1 MSASTRDIEAALAS
15 VASWLVRRLPAD
27 GIRLRSALWPIAQT
41 SLAASL
47 AFYIA
52 HSLAG
57 HVQPFFAPI
66 AAAISMSTSNDQ
78 RVQRAVQL
86 VFGVVL
92 GIAIGVGVE
101 ALLGAGPA
109 ALGVAVFL
117 SLCMALV
124 VGHGFLAQGM
134 MFANQMVAAAILIIT
149 VHTSAEGLDRLIDAL
164 IGGGV
169 AVVFSLLLF
178 PPDPVPVIRGA
189 VQSVFAV
196 CGQEL
201 RQLDELL
208 TSGGPADQGWI
219 LSASER
225 IGRAMAGLDQARAT
239 AREIVRLAPRRR
251 SSKAVVA
258 RADQSAADFAVLA
271 IAVLALGS
279 LTVTAVDTGEPL
291 PAELKE
297 SIGALWA
304 ALAAIVERGGAGAAE
319 ASTAAARAAI
329 SAERVLPASITH
341 AAVIASSAAKC
352 AGLMRRAADPS

>member
-1 MSASTRDIEAALAS
+1 MSAPTTDTEAALAGA
-15 VASWLVRRLPAD
+15 ASWLVHRLHAD
-27 GIRLRSALWPIAQT
+27 GARLRRALWPIAQT
-41 SLAASL
+41 SVAASL

-52 HSLAG
+52 RSLAG

-86 VFGVVL
+86 LIGVVL

-117 SLCMALV
+117 SLCVALV

-134 MFANQMVAAAILIIT
+134 MFANQTAAGAILVIA

-178 PPDPVPVIRGA
+178 PPDPVAAIRGA
-189 VQSVFAV
+189 VQSVFAA

-201 RQLDELL
+201 RQLDEFL
-208 TSGGPADQGWI
+208 TSGGPAGQGWI
-219 LSASER
+219 LRASER
-225 IGRAMAGLDQARAT
+225 IGQAIAGLDQARAT
-239 AREIVRLAPRRR
+239 AREIVRVAPRRR
-251 SSKAVVA
+251 SAKAVVA
-258 RADQSAADFAVLA
+258 GADQSAADFAALA
-271 IAVLALGS
+271 SAVLALGS
-279 LTVTAVDTGEPL
+279 LTVTAVDAGEPL

-297 SIGALWA
+297 SIGALSA
-304 ALAAIVERGGAGAAE
+304 ALAAIGGL
-319 ASTAAARAAI
+319 AI
-329 SAERVLPASITH
+329 QEQTQPPPDQ
-341 AAVIASSAAKC
+341 
-352 AGLMRRAADPS
+352 GQP